1 MVTQSG
7 VSGLL
12 DVARQTFKEATE
24 DVHQHVT
31 NINRKPLFCTSS
43 LHTILADFFLE
54 EQYEM
59 QAETR
64 FENGRRYF
72 LRLSESNFDDR
83 SLPDILINRYKKKG
97 YIECQTLD
105 LMKLN
110 QRIEDSH
117 QEVVLMSDKTIQDLI
132 DNVRGEIPILFRVC
146 ESLAM
151 LDMIAAFAHLASDNQ
166 YEYVKPEITDCI
178 AIKSGRHPVREKVSR
193 EILSEWPK
201 LTQFRFT
208 RRGSSLMMSMQ
219 VSKNDSKS
227 LPAAT

>member
-1 MVTQSG
+1 
-7 VSGLL
+7 
-12 DVARQTFKEATE
+12 
-24 DVHQHVT
+24 
-31 NINRKPLFCTSS
+31 
-43 LHTILADFFLE
+43 
-54 EQYEM
+54 M

-83 SLPDILINRYKKKG
+83 SLPDIFINRYKKKG

-132 DNVRGEIPILFRVC
+132 DNVRGEISILFRVC